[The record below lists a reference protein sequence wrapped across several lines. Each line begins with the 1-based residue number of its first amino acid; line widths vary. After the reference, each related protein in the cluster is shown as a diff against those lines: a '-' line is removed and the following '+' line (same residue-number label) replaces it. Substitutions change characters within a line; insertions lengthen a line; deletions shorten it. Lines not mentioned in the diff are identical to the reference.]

1 MSDPRASGDGDTPDL
16 AVSTIVDG
24 LAEHGWAVDEAF
36 LSPEEVVRLAAE
48 SRTLWEDGDFR
59 QAAVGAGAERRIRPE
74 IRRDHVLWLSAEDA
88 TPAQRRYLARVE
100 TLRQAA
106 NAALFLGLF
115 DFEAHLTVYP
125 PGAFYRRHL
134 DRFRA
139 VAARTVSLILYL
151 NEDWPDDAGGALR
164 LYLDELDETGEGPF
178 LDVPPRGGTL
188 AAFLSDRF
196 YHEVLPATRERLSL
210 TGWLKTRE

>member
-1 MSDPRASGDGDTPDL
+1 MLDSRAPEDGDTPDR
-16 AVSTIVDG
+16 AVTAIVDG
-24 LAEHGWAVDEAF
+24 LATRGWAVDEAF
-36 LSPEEVVRLAAE
+36 LPPEEVVRLAAE
-48 SRTLWEDGDFR
+48 SRALWEDGDFR
-59 QAAVGAGAERRIRPE
+59 QAAVGVGAERLIRPE
-74 IRRDHVLWLSAEDA
+74 IRRDHVLWLTPEDA
-88 TPAQRRYLARVE
+88 TPAQRRYFARVE
-100 TLRQAA
+100 ALRQAA

-125 PGAFYRRHL
+125 SGAFYRRHL

-164 LYLDELDETGEGPF
+164 LSLDELDEAGEGPTR
-178 LDVPPRGGTL
+178 DIPPRGGTL
-188 AAFLSDRF
+188 VAFLSDRF

-210 TGWLKTRE
+210 TGWLKTRG

>member
-1 MSDPRASGDGDTPDL
+1 MSDPRAPGDEDTPDR
-16 AVSTIVDG
+16 AVAAIVDG
-24 LAEHGWAVDEAF
+24 LVERGWAIDEAF
-36 LSPEEVVRLAAE
+36 LPPEEVVRLAAE
-48 SRTLWEDGDFR
+48 SRNLWQDGDFQ
-59 QAAVGAGAERRIRPE
+59 QAAIGAGAERRIRPE
-74 IRRDHVLWLSAEDA
+74 IRRDHVLWLTAEEA
-88 TPAQRRYLARVE
+88 TPSQRRYFARVE
-100 TLRQAA
+100 LLRQAA
-106 NAALFLGLF
+106 NAALYLGLF

-164 LYLDELDETGEGPF
+164 LSLDELDEAGEGPTR
-178 LDVPPRGGTL
+178 DIPPRGGTL
-188 AAFLSDRF
+188 VAFLSDRF